1 MAFWQKKHCKTQNLD
16 KQHGKTWHV
25 GKIMAFDENPDFH
38 DFHDYLLSLL
48 IAMTSSTQN
57 DSDQT

>member
-38 DFHDYLLSLL
+38 DFHVSMMIYCPY
-48 IAMTSSTQN
+48 
-57 DSDQT
+57 